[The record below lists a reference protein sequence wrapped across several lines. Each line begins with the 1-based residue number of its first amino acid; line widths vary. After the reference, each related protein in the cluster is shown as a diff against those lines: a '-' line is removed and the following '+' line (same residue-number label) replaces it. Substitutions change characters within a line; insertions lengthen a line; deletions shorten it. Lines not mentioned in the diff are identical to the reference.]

1 MARAAAGRLGNQS
14 GWEDK
19 ILGALSNDLQ
29 STDGT
34 FHYAME
40 SLARRAIAVGGS
52 VDPCNDVLTVLRLQM
67 LGIISGQPETRPR
80 LEDLFQETR
89 LMLTQVALSAYR
101 DRDQSAASHL
111 RNISKTCLE
120 TLATREAGPISRA
133 LSAHLPP
140 LGVSACAISR
150 LLPSSR
156 RGAQLEVVARL
167 SPDFGQ
173 SNKLQLLPDSSLGLD
188 QTLSHLAS
196 AVLLP
201 LDFNQQPVGLAAF
214 AWGAH
219 NPLVYEQLR
228 EVLSVAV
235 YATLEPASVRSAAA
249 PKDGPGT
256 AGSLAGAPPSSRG

>member
-19 ILGALSNDLQ
+19 LLSALSSDLQ
-29 STDGT
+29 GTDGT
-34 FHYAME
+34 FRYAME
-40 SLARRAIAVGGS
+40 SVTRRAIAVGSS
-52 VDPCNDVLTVLRLQM
+52 VDPCNDVLTVLRLQV
-67 LGIISGQPETRPR
+67 LGIASGQPEARPR
-80 LEDLFQETR
+80 IEDMFQETR
-89 LMLTQVALSAYR
+89 LTLTQVALSAYR
-101 DRDQSAASHL
+101 DRAQSAARHL

-150 LLPSSR
+150 LQSSR

-173 SNKLQLLPDSSLGLD
+173 SKLQLLPQSSLGLD

-201 LDFNQQPVGLAAF
+201 LDFNQEAVGLAAF
-214 AWGAH
+214 SWGAH
-219 NPLVYEQLR
+219 NPLLYEQLR

-235 YATLEPASVRSAAA
+235 YATLERTSVRS
-249 PKDGPGT
+249 
-256 AGSLAGAPPSSRG
+256 PPSQ